1 MLPQFSI
8 LQKMYL
14 GDSLYGG
21 VYDDPGVRK
30 YLFGTDAEN
39 MPDYV
44 KTTHATC
51 ILRMSA
57 MLNVTTPQS
66 GSERGS
72 SEVTKKYYYFYDRDK
87 LLKYLKKM
95 YGEPIES
102 NKIETFRGRA
112 GIMFIN
118 VTSQG
123 KSEECNVLLWN
134 GNGFHQ
140 GKGLLHHQNLS
151 TVQLWDSPTGM

>member
-14 GDSLYGG
+14 GDILYGG
-21 VYDDPGVRK
+21 LYDDPGVRK
-30 YLFGTDAEN
+30 YLFGERN
-39 MPDYV
+39 LPDEV
-44 KTTHATC
+44 ESTPAAC

-57 MLNVTTPQS
+57 VLNVTTNQD
-66 GSERGS
+66 GSRQGG
-72 SEVTKKYYYFYDRDK
+72 TKDTEKYYYFYDRDK
-87 LLKYLKKM
+87 LSNYLKKM

-102 NKIETFRGRA
+102 NKTETFRGKA

-118 VTSQG
+118 LKGQEES
-123 KSEECNVLLWN
+123 KSKGCNVLLWN

-140 GKGLLHHQNLS
+140 GIGLLSHQNLS
-151 TVQLWDSPTGM
+151 SAQLWDTPTGM